1 MTDAIPT
8 ASTTHL
14 VLIPSYNPG
23 PQVLQT
29 VRQARARWTPVWVV
43 VDGSTDGTDRSLQAL
58 AQDDPGLR
66 VIVLPENRGKG
77 AAVLEGLGLAAQAG
91 FTHALTMDSDG
102 QHPADLIPTFMA
114 ASLKSPAAMVLGKPV
129 FGPEAPALRVNG
141 RKVSNGWAN
150 LETLWMGIGDSL
162 YGFRVYPIAPLARI
176 MRANRFM
183 RRFDFDP
190 EAVVRLC
197 WAGVRPINIDAP
209 VRYLSAE
216 EGGVSHF
223 KYLRDNTLLT
233 WMHTRLFLG
242 FVLRLP
248 LLIGAACVPP
258 RPNIPPRRTL
268 ADDPRM
274 QPISPTRTSAAP

>member
-1 MTDAIPT
+1 MTPP
-8 ASTTHL
+8 SLTHL

-23 PQVLQT
+23 SRVIDTVLAAR
-29 VRQARARWTPVWVV
+29 RQWNPVWIV
-43 VDGSTDGTDRSLQAL
+43 VDGSTDGSAEKLQAL
-58 AQDDPGLR
+58 AAGDEGLK
-66 VIVLPENRGKG
+66 VVVLPENRGKG
-77 AAVLEGLGLAAQAG
+77 AAVLEGITLAAAAG

-102 QHPADLIPTFMA
+102 QHPADLIPAFMA
-114 ASLKSPAAMVLGKPV
+114 ASQADPAAMVLGKPE

-162 YGFRVYPIAPLARI
+162 YGFRVYPIAPLLKI

-197 WAGVRPINIDAP
+197 WAGVRPVNLDAP

-223 KYLRDNTLLT
+223 NYLRDNLLLT
-233 WMHTRLFLG
+233 WMHARLFLG
-242 FVLRLP
+242 FLLRLP
-248 LLIGAACVPP
+248 LLLL
-258 RPNIPPRRTL
+258 RRF
-268 ADDPRM
+268 R
-274 QPISPTRTSAAP
+274 

>member
-1 MTDAIPT
+1 MIDAM
-8 ASTTHL
+8 STTSSTHL

-23 PQVLQT
+23 IQVLQT
-29 VRQARARWTPVWVV
+29 VRSARAHWTPVWVV
-43 VDGSTDGTDRSLQAL
+43 VDGSNDGSTEQLQAL
-58 AQDDPGLR
+58 AQEDPGLR

-77 AAVLEGLGLAAQAG
+77 AAVLEGISRAAAEG

-102 QHPADLIPTFMA
+102 QHPAELIETFMSRSMEQ
-114 ASLKSPAAMVLGKPV
+114 ASAMVLGKPV

-150 LETLWMGIGDSL
+150 LETLWMGVGDSL
-162 YGFRVYPIAPLARI
+162 YGFRVYPIAPLVQI
-176 MRANRFM
+176 MRRNRFM

-197 WAGVRPINIDAP
+197 WAGVRPVNVDAP

-242 FVLRLP
+242 FLLRLP
-248 LLIGAACVPP
+248 ALILQRLVTN
-258 RPNIPPRRTL
+258 RH
-268 ADDPRM
+268 
-274 QPISPTRTSAAP
+274 

>member
-1 MTDAIPT
+1 MPA
-8 ASTTHL
+8 ASSSHL

-23 PQVLQT
+23 SNVLTT
-29 VRQARARWTPVWVV
+29 VRAALSQWTPVWVV
-43 VDGSTDGTDRSLQAL
+43 IDGSTDGSAAMLQAL
-58 AQDDPGLR
+58 AATEPGLK

-77 AAVLEGLGLAAQAG
+77 AAVLEGITRAAAAG

-102 QHPADLIPTFMA
+102 QHPADLIPAFMA
-114 ASLKSPAAMVLGKPV
+114 ASQADPGAMILGKPI

-150 LETLWMGIGDSL
+150 LETLWMGVGDSL
-162 YGFRVYPIAPLARI
+162 YGFRVYPIAPLMRI

-197 WAGVRPINIDAP
+197 WAGVRPVNVDAP
-209 VRYLSAE
+209 VRYLSAA

-242 FVLRLP
+242 FLLRLP
-248 LLIGAACVPP
+248 MLAW
-258 RPNIPPRRTL
+258 RRV
-268 ADDPRM
+268 
-274 QPISPTRTSAAP
+274 SS